1 MEWLIWIG
9 AALTMIGV
17 LGLVW
22 CIILAMKAKN
32 SGLSDA
38 EIKLRLQKVIALN
51 LGALLISG
59 LGLMSVVVGVIL
71 S

>member
-9 AALTMIGV
+9 AALTMVGV

-38 EIKLRLQKVIALN
+38 EIKSRLQKVIALN